1 MARISSYPRDLQ
13 VEDNDAWI
21 GTESSN
27 RLTRNFTAKAVA
39 DYLNIN
45 AKVNIGGQMSFKW
58 SDTQNGGTGTISKTG
73 GGGSGAGFNTLTEIR
88 LSKNELNGQDVVAF
102 LTYLIG
108 TDVLIGQGN
117 EISQFG
123 HYSLT
128 NYIVDPTN
136 AEYYIATIAYIGGNG
151 VVATQGTQYT
161 IIDFNIAS
169 GDKTF
174 VFTQGVP
181 ASVWNIQHNLNKF
194 PSVSVVDT
202 SNTNVFSQIDYVDS
216 NNLTIT
222 NTAQFAG
229 KAYLN

>member
-1 MARISSYPRDLQ
+1 
-13 VEDNDAWI
+13 
-21 GTESSN
+21 
-27 RLTRNFTAKAVA
+27 
-39 DYLNIN
+39 
-45 AKVNIGGQMSFKW
+45 MSFKW
-58 SDTQNGGTGTISKTG
+58 SDTQNGGKGTISKTG

-128 NYIVDPTN
+128 NYIVDPNN

-174 VFTQGVP
+174 IFTQGVP
-181 ASVWNIQHNLNKF
+181 ANVWNIQHNLNKF

-202 SNTNVFSQIDYVDS
+202 SNTNVFSQVDYVDS